1 MRVKVVLLAAVIAA
15 VVCAPV
21 AAHFLWPGQCA
32 VLLVRGVGALHGMG
46 VAGGVLFIA
55 GVCVLALIG
64 VVPGALLGIAAGGV
78 YGVVCGFITSAI
90 GVLAGAI
97 IAFSLSRSALRP
109 LIAGGLGRRARLAT
123 LDAMVTRDAWRLVFL
138 LRISPVMPF
147 SLTSY
152 ALGLS
157 GIAMRD
163 YLIGTLAAMPPLLG
177 YVVIGALGA
186 RGFSSQARATH
197 LVLLGAG
204 ILATLALTLHLMRL
218 LRRGLAKGVR

>member
-64 VVPGALLGIAAGGV
+64 VVPGALLGIAAGG
-78 YGVVCGFITSAI
+78 VCGFITSAI